1 LVCVIQ
7 IKDDDLATMNAP
19 ERSAAFI
26 LDDDE
31 QKIEYTVD
39 TKATNAGTFRFNKE
53 DYTLANLLR
62 MQLLRD
68 PNVRFAGYIHP
79 HPLLH
84 FFNLKI
90 QTNTSTTDPKTS
102 LSNALEDLSGEVDHL
117 ITQVNEALQK
127 WNREHGESMY

>member
-1 LVCVIQ
+1 
-7 IKDDDLATMNAP
+7 MNAP

-31 QKIEYTVD
+31 EKIVYTVD

-68 PNVRFAGYIHP
+68 QNVRFAGYIHP

-117 ITQVNEALQK
+117 IAKTQEALEK
-127 WNREHGESMY
+127 WNRENGDKMYS